1 MASEKLTPKA
11 KKIWAKSFGAERYGT
26 LETGQTVHRAAFMDE
41 LSQYGWE
48 LFRDERYNPAR
59 IVIVKAVTVTQEQK
73 DAMKSEK
80 KEIEQKKL
88 TSDQFRKIKHVNK
101 NRK

>member
-1 MASEKLTPKA
+1 MASQKLTPKA
-11 KKIWAKSFGAERYGT
+11 KQIWAKSFGSERYGT
-26 LETGQTVHRAAFMDE
+26 LETGQTVHRAAFMDN

-59 IVIVKAVTVTQEQK
+59 ITIVKAVTVTQEQK
-73 DAMKSEK
+73 DAIKAEK
-80 KEIEQKKL
+80 KAVEEKKL
-88 TSDQFRKIKHVNK
+88 TSDQFRKIKYVNK